1 MAPRRAGW
9 CLRAAEPWQWAMCA
23 QGITKELRGAPG
35 QAPPGSGQVVEAL
48 GRARLVLRIF
58 FSLNSPGLTEVRA
71 RSTCASSGMCMQH
84 ACLIKNIIA
93 IDRMSPS

>member
-1 MAPRRAGW
+1 
-9 CLRAAEPWQWAMCA
+9 MCA

-71 RSTCASSGMCMQH
+71 QSALRLLWHVHAARLPHREYHRNRSHVPFLKRRATVA
-84 ACLIKNIIA
+84 
-93 IDRMSPS
+93 